1 MAIEEDVIVIGGGI
15 AGSIAALS
23 AADTGAQVRLVTH
36 KKSTLRHASGLI
48 DVLGYTDGESGPV
61 HDPFTSLDGLPEEH
75 PYSLVGESAI
85 RGGLEIF
92 DTVTDGAY
100 SGAHTDQNALVTTSG
115 GAIKPT
121 ARYPTSAA
129 AGLVSD
135 DRPMLIVGFRSLTD
149 FNGEL
154 VADHLAAAG
163 VPFEV
168 NGAEI
173 EVPGNYRADARVTRI
188 ANALDLNK
196 DLSYNGRTLPAREA
210 FAEAIKPHL
219 GTADRVGVPALLGD
233 DHADDVRADL
243 ERSLGVAVFEIPMG
257 PPSYPGLRLEDL
269 LFDALDDAG
278 VRISDGNPAVGYET
292 TADGDTLESITID
305 RRGREIPYHAEQFIL
320 ATGGLVGKGISSD
333 RNGVYEPVFNCY
345 VPHSDDRYQWFS
357 EDAFG
362 EHPFATFGV
371 PIDEHCQP
379 LTAEGKT
386 EFSNLRAAGGVIGGV
401 DPTAEKSKS
410 GVSLATGYAAGR
422 EAGEAI

>member
-1 MAIEEDVIVIGGGI
+1 VAIEEDVIVIGGGI

-135 DRPMLIVGFRSLTD
+135 DRSMLIVGFRSLTD

-196 DLSYNGRTLPAREA
+196 DLSYNGRTLPHGKHLQRQLNRISVRPIVSGFQHFSATITQTMFVLILSAPLALLCLKSQWGHR
-210 FAEAIKPHL
+210 AILGFGWKTCCLMRLTTQGYGSVMGTRRL
-219 GTADRVGVPALLGD
+219 GTKPPQMETHSSQSQLTGVEERFRTMLSSSFLQPVG
-233 DHADDVRADL
+233 
-243 ERSLGVAVFEIPMG
+243 
-257 PPSYPGLRLEDL
+257 
-269 LFDALDDAG
+269 
-278 VRISDGNPAVGYET
+278 
-292 TADGDTLESITID
+292 
-305 RRGREIPYHAEQFIL
+305 
-320 ATGGLVGKGISSD
+320 
-333 RNGVYEPVFNCY
+333 
-345 VPHSDDRYQWFS
+345 
-357 EDAFG
+357 
-362 EHPFATFGV
+362 
-371 PIDEHCQP
+371 
-379 LTAEGKT
+379 
-386 EFSNLRAAGGVIGGV
+386 
-401 DPTAEKSKS
+401 
-410 GVSLATGYAAGR
+410 
-422 EAGEAI
+422 